1 MPFLELINDIN
12 DAWSKISYGVTPEGS
27 LQAGDSPREFKIDK
41 LQLTIVDEKGGDDE
55 TFDITDLVLQFSY
68 HESIESSFLRCDI
81 SILDSVDFNSL
92 LKGGEKVRI
101 KMTTATAFN
110 KEPLDTT
117 MVVYKI
123 GSISKTERGQMYILH
138 CISPEMYH
146 DEGNKVFKAF
156 GPGEGTLQ
164 HDCIP
169 KLICEKWLKCK
180 GGKKLRKDNFENHSQ
195 YTFVAC
201 SWKPSDT
208 IAFLSDKVTR
218 LSESKA
224 DKKQSGFLFW
234 ENRNGF
240 NFRSIDSLA
249 KGEGEQNGI
258 YTYSYVQQAQQGVN
272 PMYAIESVTYPDKAN
287 HLANMRMGTYKTAAI
302 GVSLPSQ
309 KDSFAPPSGSK
320 EEAENE
326 EATNVTADSGTGMG
340 TAPGGTINAMR
351 ILNYK
356 QVFAKADTIE
366 KYPPFA
372 VPDFF
377 DIDKAQPTRM
387 KIRALPGMK
396 NQTNVGNPNN
406 GTNPDV
412 DSMAVAQYAA
422 ARYNLLKAIKLNIT
436 IPGNTALAAGGM
448 VKVVIPASQE
458 DGENVKQDLQ
468 FSGKYLVAAL
478 THVYRRTGITTKLF
492 LIRDSK
498 PKGTKK

>member
-110 KEPLDTT
+110 KETMDNN

>member
-55 TFDITDLVLQFSY
+55 TFDIRDLVLQFSY
-68 HESIESSFLRCDI
+68 HESIESAFLRCDI
-81 SILDSVDFNSL
+81 SILDSVDFNRL

-123 GSISKTERGQMYILH
+123 GSISKTERGQLYILH

-180 GGKKLRKDNFENHSQ
+180 GGKKLRTDNFENHSQ

-258 YTYSYVQQAQQGVN
+258 YTYNYQQQAQQGVN

-302 GVSLPSQ
+302 GISLPSQ

-340 TAPGGTINAMR
+340 TAPGGTINETR
-351 ILNYK
+351 ILTYK
-356 QVFAKADTIE
+356 QVFAKADTVE
-366 KYPPFA
+366 KFPPFA

-377 DIDKAQPTRM
+377 DLEKAQPTRM

-396 NQTNVGNPNN
+396 NQTSVGNPNN

-422 ARYNLLKAIKLNIT
+422 ARYNLLKAIKLNIVV
-436 IPGNTALAAGGM
+436 PGNTALAAGGM
-448 VKVVIPASQE
+448 VKVIIPASVE

-468 FSGKYLVAAL
+468 FSGKYIVAAL

-498 PKGTKK
+498 PKGTEK

>member
-81 SILDSVDFNSL
+81 CILGRFEFNSL

>member
-68 HESIESSFLRCDI
+68 HESIESAFLRCDI

-169 KLICEKWLKCK
+169 KLICEKWLKAK

-272 PMYAIESVTYPDKAN
+272 PMYSIESVTYPDKAN

-302 GVSLPSQ
+302 GISLPSQ

-340 TAPGGTINAMR
+340 TAPGGTINETR
-351 ILNYK
+351 VLTFK

-396 NQTNVGNPNN
+396 NQTSVANPNN

-422 ARYNLLKAIKLNIT
+422 ARYNLLKAIKLTIT

>member
-1 MPFLELINDIN
+1 MAFLELVNDLTG
-12 DAWSKISYGVTPEGS
+12 AWSKISYGVTPEGAI
-27 LQAGDSPREFKIDK
+27 QAGDSPREFKIDK
-41 LQLTIVDEKGGDDE
+41 LTLTEVKGDKEGSDGD
-55 TFDITDLVLQFSY
+55 TYDITDLVLSFSY

-81 SILDSVDFNSL
+81 SILDSVDFNSR

-101 KMTTATAFN
+101 KMTTATAIN
-110 KEPLDTT
+110 KQPLDTT

-164 HDCIP
+164 ADCIP
-169 KLICEKWLKCK
+169 KLICEKYLKTK
-180 GGKKLRKDNFENHSQ
+180 GGKKIRKDNFENHSP
-195 YTFVAC
+195 YTFVSC
-201 SWKPSDT
+201 SWKPSDA

-249 KGEGEQNGI
+249 LGHGEQNGMYS
-258 YTYSYVQQAQQGVN
+258 YTYVQQAQAGVN
-272 PMYAIESVTYPDKAN
+272 PMYAIESITYPDKAN

-302 GVSLPSQ
+302 GISLPSQ

-320 EEAENE
+320 EEAEEE

-340 TAPGGTINAMR
+340 TAPGGTINQTR
-351 ILNYK
+351 ILNFK

-366 KYPPFA
+366 KAPPFS
-372 VPDFF
+372 VPQFF
-377 DIDKAQPTRM
+377 DLEKAQPTRM

-396 NQTNVGNPNN
+396 NQTSVANPNN

-412 DSMAVAQYAA
+412 DAMAVAQYAA
-422 ARYNLLKAIKLNIT
+422 ARYNLLKAIKLNIVV
-436 IPGNTALAAGGM
+436 PGNTCLAAGGM
-448 VKVVIPASQE
+448 VKVIIPASQE
-458 DGENVKQDLQ
+458 DGANVKQDLQ
-468 FSGKYLVAAL
+468 FSGKYLIAAL

-498 PKGTKK
+498 PKQ

>member
-1 MPFLELINDIN
+1 MPFLELINDVT

-27 LQAGDSPREFKIDK
+27 IQAGDSPREFKIDK